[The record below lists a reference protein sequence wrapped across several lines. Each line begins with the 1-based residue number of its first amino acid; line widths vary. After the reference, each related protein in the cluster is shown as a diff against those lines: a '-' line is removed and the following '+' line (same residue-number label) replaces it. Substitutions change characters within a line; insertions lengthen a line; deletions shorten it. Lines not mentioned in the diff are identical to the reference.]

1 MLHSVLTEFYMT
13 SCSSIFLIPISV
25 YEFCKT
31 LKFVAILAMVSVITI
46 VTLAGTI
53 PVHTINILLVCP
65 VVTAFPYLT

>member
-1 MLHSVLTEFYMT
+1 M
-13 SCSSIFLIPISV
+13 

-46 VTLAGTI
+46 VTLAGMI
-53 PVHTINILLVCP
+53 PVHTINMLLVCP